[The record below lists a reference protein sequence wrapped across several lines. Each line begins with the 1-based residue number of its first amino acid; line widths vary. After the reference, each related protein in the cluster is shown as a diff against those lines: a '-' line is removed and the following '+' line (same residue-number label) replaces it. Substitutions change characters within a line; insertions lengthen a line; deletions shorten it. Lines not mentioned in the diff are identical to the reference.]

1 MNFQLLNGHVPVKIL
16 VELKGKALLF
26 GLTSDIRLAHFLS
39 QVSHESGGFLK
50 TEENLNYSEKRLLQ
64 VFPKY
69 FNERNSIYYAN
80 KPEKIGSRVYASRMG
95 NRDEKSG
102 DGYWFRGRGYLQ
114 LTGADNYVEF
124 GKMVNENLVKFPDL
138 VSTKYPLTSALYFFD
153 KNKLWEIFDQ
163 GISEDTVK
171 KLTKRINGGLIG
183 LNHRL
188 SEFNKFVKILKIV
201 V

>member
-69 FNERNSIYYAN
+69 FNERNSI
-80 KPEKIGSRVYASRMG
+80 IR
-95 NRDEKSG
+95 
-102 DGYWFRGRGYLQ
+102 LI
-114 LTGADNYVEF
+114 L
-124 GKMVNENLVKFPDL
+124 
-138 VSTKYPLTSALYFFD
+138 SALKSFLSIID
-153 KNKLWEIFDQ
+153 M
-163 GISEDTVK
+163 ISSFTVP
-171 KLTKRINGGLIG
+171 
-183 LNHRL
+183 
-188 SEFNKFVKILKIV
+188 SEF
-201 V
+201 